1 MYTTIQNR
9 KLSRVIPLH
18 NKRTLN
24 NGSKSPIQR
33 YHAIQAG
40 FPDYDY
46 LVDRNDINR
55 GKETNSETRD
65 YVNNMGYNGGSIYL
79 KYETSC
85 SPVNIFSVHAKEASI
100 PNPRIYIPGRC
111 FWDAGHALAKT
122 LGGDGTSTKH
132 VFPQSPPV
140 NQGNRNH
147 MYQIIPGIRNY
158 QLWRNHEETF
168 KRDVDSKGC
177 GRWYVHVS

>member
-1 MYTTIQNR
+1 MNTTIQNR

-33 YHAIQAG
+33 YYAIQAG
-40 FPDYDY
+40 FPVYDY
-46 LVDRNDINR
+46 LVNRTDINT
-55 GKETNSETRD
+55 GKETNSYTRN

-79 KYETSC
+79 KYETRHF
-85 SPVNIFSVHAKEASI
+85 PFHQFSVYAQNGI
-100 PNPRIYIPGRC
+100 VPNPPIQIPGRLL
-111 FWDAGHALAKT
+111 WDAGHALAKT
-122 LGGDGTSTKH
+122 LGGDGTSANH
-132 VFPQSPPV
+132 VFPQCPPV

-147 MYQIIPGIRNY
+147 MHQIIPGIRNY

-168 KRDVDSKGC
+168 KRDVVSKGY
-177 GRWYVHVS
+177 GRWHVHVL